1 MKYHVIP
8 LIDCVF
14 KALLGAEEN
23 KNLLIHF
30 LNAVLNPAPSKRI
43 CVVEILNPFNEKEF
57 VSDKLSIV
65 DVKAKDEV
73 GCTYQIEVQLAVFPS
88 LPERIL
94 YTWSDLYAS
103 QLKSGENYDEL
114 QPVVSI
120 WIIAGT
126 LFQDSSAFH
135 HHFQMS
141 DQKLGVILN
150 EHASIHLLELDKWKK
165 TQAENELDRW
175 TYFFL
180 EAQDLDDEQLPVFMN
195 TDEMRQAMQTL
206 KLFSEKERQYHL
218 YQSRMNYV
226 RQQKTIENDL
236 ARLKKEAE
244 AALREKKA
252 ALQEKQ
258 AALRETEAALQEK
271 DAALQEKDA
280 ALQEKDAALQEKEA
294 ALREKEAVMREK
306 NVAVQR
312 EEAALREKEQLL
324 ALLKESGIDPN
335 ALKK

>member
-1 MKYHVIP
+1 MTPPEIPHGVIFQKRS
-8 LIDCVF
+8 LS
-14 KALLGAEEN
+14 
-23 KNLLIHF
+23 
-30 LNAVLNPAPSKRI
+30 PSFY
-43 CVVEILNPFNEKEF
+43 FNEKEF

-206 KLFSEKERQYHL
+206 KLFSPVQVPFFDYWL
-218 YQSRMNYV
+218 
-226 RQQKTIENDL
+226 KTG
-236 ARLKKEAE
+236 
-244 AALREKKA
+244 
-252 ALQEKQ
+252 QPSFQ
-258 AALRETEAALQEK
+258 
-271 DAALQEKDA
+271 
-280 ALQEKDAALQEKEA
+280 
-294 ALREKEAVMREK
+294 
-306 NVAVQR
+306 
-312 EEAALREKEQLL
+312 
-324 ALLKESGIDPN
+324 
-335 ALKK
+335 